1 MLKVVLKKG
10 KEVSLVRK
18 HPWVFSGAIASTEGV
33 LADGCTVQVISH
45 QQKLLGYGH
54 YQNSSIAV
62 RMVSFDETEINQQ
75 FWNQRIQDAYDFRL
89 QCGLAENSETN
100 CYRLVFGESDGLP
113 GLIMDY
119 YNGTIVFQAHSIGMH
134 LNRIA
139 IVEALQKTY
148 GNHLKAVYDKSKESL
163 PGNYSG
169 TIKNSF
175 LMGSGEEDIV
185 SEYGNRFHVNW
196 VAGQKTGFFLD
207 QRENRRLLQRY
218 VKGKK
223 VLNAFCYTGGFSV
236 YAGNA
241 GASVIHS
248 VDSSAR
254 AMDMT
259 EKNCSLNAISGHE
272 GFCAD
277 VFEFLKGRTLDYD
290 VVILDP
296 PAFAKHRDAKHKAV
310 IGYKNLNAL
319 ALKKMKRGAV
329 LFTFSC
335 TQVVDRQLFMNTIS
349 AAAIEANREVRVLHY
364 LHQPCDHPVNLMHP
378 ESEYLKG
385 LVLSVVK

>member
-1 MLKVVLKKG
+1 MLKVILKKG
-10 KEVSLVRK
+10 KEVSLLRK
-18 HPWVFSGAIASTEGV
+18 HPWVFSGAIGSTEGV
-33 LADGCTVQVISH
+33 LSDGCTVQVYSH
-45 QQKLLGYGH
+45 QQKLLGSGH
-54 YQNSSIAV
+54 FQNSSIAV
-62 RMVSFDETEINQQ
+62 RLLTFDNTNINQE
-75 FWNQRIQDAYDFRL
+75 FWNQRIQDAYEFRL
-89 QCGLAENSETN
+89 RCGLAENGETN

-113 GLIMDY
+113 GLIMDF

-134 LNRIA
+134 LNRNA
-139 IVEALQKTY
+139 ILEALIKTF
-148 GNHLKAVYDKSKESL
+148 GNRLKAVYDKSKESL
-163 PGNYSG
+163 PGNYADS
-169 TIKNSF
+169 IKNSF
-175 LMGSGEEDIV
+175 LMGDGNEDRV
-185 SEYGNRFHVNW
+185 TEHGNRFYVNW
-196 VAGQKTGFFLD
+196 TSGQKSGFFLD
-207 QRENRRLLQRY
+207 QRENRKLLTSY

-241 GASVIHS
+241 GAELIHS
-248 VDSSAR
+248 VDSSAK
-254 AMDMT
+254 AMELT
-259 EKNCSLNAISGHE
+259 EKNISLNGISGHE

-277 VFEFLKGRTLDYD
+277 VFDFLKSRSLDYD

-319 ALKKMKRGAV
+319 ALKKMKRGSI

-335 TQVVDRQLFMNTIS
+335 TQVVDRQLFINTIS
-349 AAAIEANREVRVLHY
+349 SAAIEAGREVRVLHY

-385 LVLSVVK
+385 LVLYVVK